1 VLEVGKRLTPRHRL
15 RLLLG
20 GFSPRST
27 YGELAALPHVRLGR
41 LDWLTTRLPPDEVL
55 IANSFGSNLLALR
68 NGPRVGYWVHSVRS
82 HFLQDQRR
90 ADLWL
95 RRLLDW
101 LAVQRSGQLVANS
114 QYTAG
119 RLKVL
124 YGREADA
131 VVYPGV
137 DLKLFEPG
145 EHSGRFAVTV
155 GRLAPEKGLD
165 RLTAAWHDLPDV
177 PLHVIGGGDTRLLG
191 AVPANV
197 VVRGPLPPRELAEV
211 YRQASLAV
219 FASRAEEFG
228 IAPLEAMASG
238 LPVVAWREGG
248 LLETVV
254 DQETGFLVSDVDSFR
269 ERVRQLS
276 HDRQLSRRLGEN
288 GRRRAE
294 AFSWERTAEAIEQ
307 VCRRLA
313 TGAARP
319 GRAPRP

>member
-1 VLEVGKRLTPRHRL
+1 VLEVSKRLTPRHRV

-20 GFSPRST
+20 GFSPSAT
-27 YGELAALPHVRLGR
+27 YPELAHFSHVRLSR
-41 LDWLTTRLPPDEVL
+41 LDWLTARLPAHEVL

-82 HFLQDQRR
+82 VFLARDNRL
-90 ADLWL
+90 DLRL

-101 LAVQRSGQLVANS
+101 LAVRRSGELIANS

-119 RLKVL
+119 RLRAL

-137 DLKLFEPG
+137 DLELFQPG
-145 EHSGRFAVTV
+145 EHDAGFALTV

-165 RLTAAWHDLPDV
+165 RLLEVWRGLPDV
-177 PLHVIGGGDTRLLG
+177 PLQVIGGGDTRLLSQ
-191 AVPANV
+191 APPNV
-197 VVRGPLPPRELAEV
+197 VRRGPLAPREVAEL

-219 FASRAEEFG
+219 FAPRAEEFG

-254 DQETGFLVSDVDSFR
+254 DQQTGFLVDETSSFR
-269 ERVRQLS
+269 HRVRQLS
-276 HDRQLSRRLGEN
+276 HDRELRTRLGQN
-288 GRRRAE
+288 GRQRAE
-294 AFSWERTAEAIEQ
+294 AFSWERTAAEIEGACQ
-307 VCRRLA
+307 RLA
-313 TGAARP
+313 RRTARP
-319 GRAPRP
+319 ARAPQP